1 MTTTQKKIQAMV
13 EDLRALRLQALRADV
28 ATSDEQAEKRFDRF
42 YELTEAALHQAYYAM
57 FDPDKACALAEESI
71 SEIDAEIATL
81 SALDCPSVAAAR
93 CARIAWQIALETAR
107 AAASGERIHVDLSIT
122 PEHSD
127 MLPTDVL
134 DGTSWGLGLPWCESL
149 HLHHFGAKCMA
160 PEELD
165 WHAVR
170 KAGVLGTITGGSQW
184 DGRDDDLP
192 ERHGYRFVWI
202 ATMGV
207 SNGGT
212 LVMIGTTPRTR
223 ELIRQGK
230 VRSLQRTYGLTFA
243 EAEALVSAQRGLRF
257 AHEDRVLR
265 LVLDNLHDYAP
276 AWRAFPTSMR
286 EVKAWSRRWDVPVS
300 GLSVPRLFTAGTI
313 ARRLLE
319 SHRTIRAAGER
330 IARAHADILRA
341 LAR

>member
-1 MTTTQKKIQAMV
+1 MTTQAKAQGMFD
-13 EDLRALRLQALRADV
+13 ELKTLRAQALRADI
-28 ATSDEQAEKRFDRF
+28 ATSDERAEKRFARF
-42 YELTEAALHQAYYAM
+42 YELTETALREAHYASVM
-57 FDPDKACALAEESI
+57 LDPDKACALAEKTIAEI
-71 SEIDAEIATL
+71 DSEIADLAAR
-81 SALDCPSVAAAR
+81 SCPSVAAAR

-107 AAASGERIHVDLSIT
+107 AAASGESVQVNLSIT

-127 MLPTDVL
+127 SLPTDVL
-134 DGTSWGLGLPWCESL
+134 DGTAWGLGLPWCESL
-149 HLHHFGAKCMA
+149 HLHHFGAKYMA

-170 KAGVLGTITGGSQW
+170 RAGVLGSMTSGSQW
-184 DGRDDDLP
+184 DLRENEIP

-202 ATMGV
+202 CTGGESGA
-207 SNGGT
+207 GT
-212 LVMIGTTPRTR
+212 LVMTGTTPRTR

-230 VRSLQRTYGLTFA
+230 VRSLQRNYGLSFA

-265 LVLDNLHDYAP
+265 FVLDHLRAYAP

-286 EVKAWSRRWDVPVS
+286 DVKAWRRRWAVPS
-300 GLSVPRLFTAGTI
+300 PGLSVPRLFTAGTI

-319 SHRTIRAAGER
+319 SHRPIPTREAA
-330 IARAHADILRA
+330 
-341 LAR
+341 